1 MTDNSLSTHMNDRC
15 VAIPEIG
22 LELRVCT
29 PPSSVGKGLEL
40 IETINAPGYGPP
52 LHRHSET
59 EVFYVLQGRYL
70 FEVDGERFEA
80 KMGDTVVAN
89 GGVPHRFVNIDSCPS
104 KQLVMI
110 VPGFDAFAF
119 FTQLGLAM
127 KNGRLE
133 NDAKLAFSTQWG
145 VDFLG
150 PPLQA
155 SSTMTAASEADRCV
169 SPGAR

>member
-1 MTDNSLSTHMNDRC
+1 MPPGISSFNMTDNALPTRMNDRC
-15 VAIPEIG
+15 VSVPEIG

-29 PPSSVGKGLEL
+29 PPDFMGKGLEV

-52 LHRHSET
+52 LHKHSEA
-59 EVFYVLQGRYL
+59 EVFYILQGRYL
-70 FEVDGERFEA
+70 FEVDGRRFEA

-89 GGVPHRFVNIDSCPS
+89 SGVPRRFVNIDKHPS

-110 VPGFDAFAF
+110 VPGFDALAF
-119 FTQLGLAM
+119 FTQLGTAM
-127 KNGRLE
+127 KGGRL
-133 NDAKLAFSTQWG
+133 DDRTKQVFSTQWD

-155 SSTMTAASEADRCV
+155 PFDD
-169 SPGAR
+169 